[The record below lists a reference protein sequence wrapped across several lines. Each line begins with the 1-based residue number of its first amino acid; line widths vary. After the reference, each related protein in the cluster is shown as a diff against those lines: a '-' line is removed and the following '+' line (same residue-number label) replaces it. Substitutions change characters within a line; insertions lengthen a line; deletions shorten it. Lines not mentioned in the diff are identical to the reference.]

1 MESCSKPHTVPVGP
15 MFSSARN
22 NRCAAFFSPKIEL
35 PGREGRAAPFSPS
48 LPPSLTPRPA
58 REESLSEA
66 RLESFPPSLGRYR
79 GSLNAGGIRGGS
91 GGGGK
96 GDSKNGVADPRRAVT
111 PGPISRGHFSP
122 EGERRQQPK
131 ITPLGP
137 PSRAAADQS
146 PGHGLIESRQSPLVG
161 LIAPHHF
168 RTSERSTSLL
178 RDFYPD
184 ALARRAAPCRVTY

>member
-1 MESCSKPHTVPVGP
+1 MIQCFHQRVITGVP
-15 MFSSARN
+15 
-22 NRCAAFFSPKIEL
+22 AFFSQNWITGKL
-35 PGREGRAAPFSPS
+35 LLS
-48 LPPSLTPRPA
+48 
-58 REESLSEA
+58 REESPFSV
-66 RLESFPPSLGRYR
+66 SGRR
-79 GSLNAGGIRGGS
+79 GSEIRKEGTKGEMRW
-91 GGGGK
+91 GQG
-96 GDSKNGVADPRRAVT
+96 GDSKNGVADRRHTVT

-122 EGERRQQPK
+122 EGERRRQPK

-137 PSRAAADQS
+137 PSRPASDQS

-184 ALARRAAPCRVTY
+184 ALARRAVPRHVLNWRV

>member
-1 MESCSKPHTVPVGP
+1 M
-15 MFSSARN
+15 
-22 NRCAAFFSPKIEL
+22 
-35 PGREGRAAPFSPS
+35 
-48 LPPSLTPRPA
+48 
-58 REESLSEA
+58 
-66 RLESFPPSLGRYR
+66 
-79 GSLNAGGIRGGS
+79 
-91 GGGGK
+91 
-96 GDSKNGVADPRRAVT
+96 DSKNGVADPRRAVT

-122 EGERRQQPK
+122 EGERRRQPK

-146 PGHGLIESRQSPLVG
+146 PGHGLIESRQSLLVG

-184 ALARRAAPCRVTY
+184 ALARPRRAASRIKLEGVSSPR

>member
-1 MESCSKPHTVPVGP
+1 MCT
-15 MFSSARN
+15 
-22 NRCAAFFSPKIEL
+22 AFFSSKIEL
-35 PGREGRAAPFSPS
+35 RRSPRFS
-48 LPPSLTPRPA
+48 TRT
-58 REESLSEA
+58 RSLSEA
-66 RLESFPPSLGRYR
+66 CLGSRPRRDEDRWPREGKVEGR
-79 GSLNAGGIRGGS
+79 GV
-91 GGGGK
+91 
-96 GDSKNGVADPRRAVT
+96 DSKNGVADPRRAVT

-122 EGERRQQPK
+122 EGERRRQPK

-146 PGHGLIESRQSPLVG
+146 PGHGLIESRQSLLVG

-184 ALARRAAPCRVTY
+184 ALARPRRAASRIKLEGVSSPH

>member
-1 MESCSKPHTVPVGP
+1 MIKPRPKPHSHTVPDDP

-22 NRCAAFFSPKIEL
+22 NRCTAFFSQNWITGKSL
-35 PGREGRAAPFSPS
+35 LSLWRSLRFS
-48 LPPSLTPRPA
+48 A
-58 REESLSEA
+58 
-66 RLESFPPSLGRYR
+66 LGRQ
-79 GSLNAGGIRGGS
+79 GSEVRKEGTRGGMRW
-91 GGGGK
+91 GQG
-96 GDSKNGVADPRRAVT
+96 GDSKNGVANWRHTVT

-122 EGERRQQPK
+122 EGERRRQPK

-137 PSRAAADQS
+137 PSRPAADQS

-184 ALARRAAPCRVTY
+184 ALARRAVPRHVLNWRV